1 MASLTGLD
9 KFIVPEYSA
18 SRYVQ
23 KFYEGKTE
31 WAQIKGTVKKVSEHK
46 LPARTWT
53 PAQIRRAEWY
63 EGRRDGVEMS
73 REREINL
80 VVKAISEINAAISAA
95 KNSTELTPH
104 QKRTAIL
111 ENKAKIDSLAESA
124 YKELIFSEEKYKKW
138 KN

>member
-1 MASLTGLD
+1 
-9 KFIVPEYSA
+9 
-18 SRYVQ
+18 
-23 KFYEGKTE
+23 
-31 WAQIKGTVKKVSEHK
+31 
-46 LPARTWT
+46 
-53 PAQIRRAEWY
+53 
-63 EGRRDGVEMS
+63 MS

-80 VVKAISEINAAISAA
+80 VVKSISEINAAISAA

-111 ENKAKIDSLAESA
+111 ENKAKIDRLAESA